1 MTVDNEVV
9 LPGELA
15 TGYRREGQKRM
26 EKAGL
31 ILAGM
36 LECWR
41 SRRSMLYGV

>member
-1 MTVDNEVV
+1 MTVDDEVV
-9 LPGELA
+9 LQGELA
-15 TGYRREGQKRM
+15 TEHRREGQKRM

-41 SRRSMLYGV
+41 SRRSMLYGL

>member
-9 LPGELA
+9 LAGELA
-15 TGYRREGQKRM
+15 TELRREGQKRM

-41 SRRSMLYGV
+41 GSRSMFYGV

>member
-9 LPGELA
+9 LAAELA
-15 TGYRREGQKRM
+15 TEHRREGQKRM

-41 SRRSMLYGV
+41 SRRSMFYGV